1 MITGTNYFQ
10 SRLDADEY
18 YKFQGFNRNDV
29 SDKIASGEIK
39 IGFPV
44 EIVRQFGSRPGFK
57 LGKDADGRYNYTF
70 NCVVKGE

>member
-10 SRLDADEY
+10 SRVAAEEY
-18 YKFQGFNRNDV
+18 YKLQGFNRSDV
-29 SDKIASGEIK
+29 SYKIASGEIK

-44 EIVRQFGSRPGFK
+44 EIVRQFGSNVGFK

-70 NCVVKGE
+70 NCVVKGV

>member
-1 MITGTNYFQ
+1 MINDTNYFQ
-10 SRLDADEY
+10 SRVDAEKY
-18 YKFQGFNRNDV
+18 YKLQGFNRSDV
-29 SDKIASGEIK
+29 SGKIASGEIK
-39 IGFPV
+39 IGFPI